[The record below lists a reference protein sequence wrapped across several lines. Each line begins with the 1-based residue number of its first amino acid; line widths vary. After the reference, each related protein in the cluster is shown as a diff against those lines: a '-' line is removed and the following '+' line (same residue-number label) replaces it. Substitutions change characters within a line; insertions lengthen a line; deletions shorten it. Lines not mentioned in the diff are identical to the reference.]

1 MMKSPVLEYFFNLY
15 GAPMRRPHLLRVL
28 TYHRIGE
35 PAATPHLNPTSI
47 SATPRVF
54 DQHMQYLSRHY
65 RVVSMAEVLA
75 AIAGERRLPGRAVL
89 ITFDDA
95 CVDFKEIAW
104 PRMKKYGLP
113 ATVFVPT
120 AYPNHPERM
129 FWWDKLYRSIMYSRK
144 NELHLPAVGVLSLQ
158 SPEARQQS
166 LRRVQNHFKMLSNV
180 EAITLVEEI
189 SANLNGHLK
198 PEKTVLDWEELRQLA
213 KEGVTLGPHTQTH
226 PILTQIPLPEVRKE
240 VLGSMQD
247 LQREIGP
254 VLPIFA
260 YPNGNNSAEIRQ
272 ILREAGIKAAFS
284 MLRGFNNLDTED
296 PLGLRRVNITQ
307 KTTVKMLQWRLK
319 KSVSFF
325 DLWQHRVKMKLR
337 HSAKGG

>member
-1 MMKSPVLEYFFNLY
+1 MKSYILEYFFNLY
-15 GAPMRRPHLLRVL
+15 GTPMRRPHLLRVL

-35 PAATPHLNPTSI
+35 PGATPHLNPTSI
-47 SATPRVF
+47 SATTRVF
-54 DQHMQYLSRHY
+54 DQHMQYLSQHY

-75 AIAGERRLPGRAVL
+75 AVEGERRLPGRAVL

-95 CVDFKEIAW
+95 CVDFKESAW
-104 PRMKKYGLP
+104 PIMKKYGLP

-129 FWWDKLYRSIMYSRK
+129 FWWDKLYRSIMFSDK
-144 NELHLPAVGVLSLQ
+144 SELHLPAVGVLPLQ
-158 SPEARQQS
+158 SPEARRHS
-166 LRRVQNHFKMLSNV
+166 LRQVQNHFKMLSNV

-213 KEGVTLGPHTQTH
+213 KEGVTLGGHTQTH

-240 VLGSMQD
+240 IKGSMQD
-247 LQREIGP
+247 LNKEIGN
-254 VLPIFA
+254 VLPVFA
-260 YPNGNNSAEIRQ
+260 YPNGNSSPEIRQ
-272 ILREAGIKAAFS
+272 ILREAGIKVAFS

-296 PLGLRRVNITQ
+296 PLCLRRVNITQ
-307 KTTVKMLQWRLK
+307 KTTGRVLHWRLK

-325 DLWQHRVKMKLR
+325 DLWQHRVKMKIR
-337 HSAKGG
+337 HAAKG